1 MKRVAALVVALA
13 LIGVTTWLVWPSA
26 PGVRGQDQKITV
38 VDGPADDQRVELD
51 ATFFPPPEGGKAPA
65 VLLAHGFG
73 GSKQSMRD
81 QAIRLAQDGYAVLTW
96 SARGFG
102 RSTGQIALNSPD
114 YEVKDV
120 KQLIDWLAERPEVQ
134 LDASG
139 DPRVGIA
146 GGSYGGAIALMT
158 AAFDQ
163 RVDAIVPQITWSDLA
178 DALFPNAA
186 TTTQTAPGPTAGEA
200 DTTTGTDGDA
210 PRSDGESGTASDGT
224 DSSASADPITGGTG
238 TDQGADPAT
247 GGTGTDQGASGT
259 GSPDASGSGAASG
272 VFKRMWAGIFFGQG
286 VSLDASSLLG
296 PRETAGPLTP
306 QQARCGRFLP
316 EICDIYQEVA
326 EDGRATPEAI
336 ALLRESSP
344 ITVADRIKAPTL
356 LIQGQRD
363 SLFPLSHA
371 DANAKA
377 IATAGTPV
385 SLAWFDG
392 GHDGGNGEADWLFEQ
407 SSAWFSRY
415 LKGEGSQ
422 TPPVSAF
429 TVTRDGGRDPGTRQ
443 RIRLHPEA
451 DAYPG
456 LGGTDTATVELA
468 GPEQNIVNPPGGAP
482 ASIST
487 VPGIGGLLGG
497 QGNGGVS
504 IDMPGQSAAFE
515 SRPLTAPLQLTG
527 SPTITVRVTGEGE
540 ATLFAKL
547 YDVAENNQLPTL
559 PAGLV
564 APVRVTIP
572 QGAGST
578 EATITLPAVDHRF
591 AVGHRLRLVVTTTD
605 MGFATPAAPAAY
617 QISLASPALTVPTVR
632 TLAAAPTG
640 VAWWVWAM
648 PLASIVVAAV
658 LLATG
663 RTPARLR
670 RRPVRA
676 STAGPASIGGTP
688 ETGIPNTTP
697 ASSPDGKPV
706 TPAVTTPNGQAP
718 HTGTTATGTTATG
731 TTTAGTTTDDPSDVA
746 TRVNGSSPDA
756 ATGADESSPDGV
768 TTVNG
773 SSAAMAGTD
782 SASTDAVTGVNGSPA
797 DAKAGGQAR
806 DGATTGSRTGAAPV
820 TSVPA
825 GDPPSASSAT
835 GTAAVAA
842 AEVPLEISGLTKAY
856 RNGELAVDG
865 LSFRV
870 EKGQVLGLLG
880 PNGAGKTTTMRMM
893 MGLIQPDDGEVR
905 IFGERVT
912 PGAPVLSRLGSF
924 VEGPGFLPHLSGHDN
939 IQLYWAATG
948 RPAADAHFDEALEIA
963 GLGKALERAVRTYS
977 QGMRQRL
984 AIAQAML
991 GLPDLLVL
999 DEPTNGLDPPQ
1010 IREMRE
1016 VLKRYARDGR
1026 TVIVSSHMLAEV
1038 EQTCSHVV
1046 VMQRGRLVSTG
1057 PVSQLLSSAA
1067 AANGHGPR
1075 LEDVFLDLIGD
1086 KA

>member
-1 MKRVAALVVALA
+1 MKRVAALVAALA

-26 PGVRGQDQKITV
+26 PEVRGQDQKISV
-38 VDGPADDQRVELD
+38 VDGPANNQRVELD
-51 ATFFPPPEGGKAPA
+51 TTFFPPPDGGKAPV

-73 GSKQSMRD
+73 GSKQSMRE

-120 KQLIDWLAERPEVQ
+120 KQLIDWLAKRPEVQ
-134 LDASG
+134 LDAAG

-146 GGSYGGAIALMT
+146 GGSYGGSIALMT
-158 AAFDQ
+158 AAHDQ
-163 RVDAIVPQITWSDLA
+163 RIDAIVPQITWSDLA
-178 DALFPNAA
+178 DALFQNAA
-186 TTTQTAPGPTAGEA
+186 TQSAQSP
-200 DTTTGTDGDA
+200 TTTDQDAGNGTGQDTQSPAAADDQSAGDA
-210 PRSDGESGTASDGT
+210 ATA
-224 DSSASADPITGGTG
+224 ASTIG
-238 TDQGADPAT
+238 
-247 GGTGTDQGASGT
+247 
-259 GSPDASGSGAASG
+259 SG

-286 VSLDASSLLG
+286 VSVDSFALRGSRQEA
-296 PRETAGPLTP
+296 AAPLTAE
-306 QQARCGRFLP
+306 QARCGRFLP
-316 EICDIYQEVA
+316 EICDMYQEA
-326 EDGRATPEAI
+326 AKTGRATPETI
-336 ALLRESSP
+336 ALLRKSSP

-371 DANAKA
+371 DANARA
-377 IATAGTPV
+377 IAASGTPV

-407 SSAWFSRY
+407 SSAWFARY
-415 LKGEGSQ
+415 LKGEGSDQ
-422 TPPVSAF
+422 AAPPVSAF

-451 DAYPG
+451 ASYPG
-456 LGGTDTATVELA
+456 LGGTDTTSVELS

-487 VPGIGGLLGG
+487 VPGIGGLLSG
-497 QGNGGVS
+497 QNNTGVS

-527 SPTITVRVTGEGE
+527 SSTVKVKVSGKGE

-547 YDVAENNQLPTL
+547 YDVADNLQPAAL

-564 APVRVTIP
+564 SPVRVTIP
-572 QGAGST
+572 EGAGSA

-605 MGFATPAAPAAY
+605 MGFATPVEPAAY
-617 QISLASPALTVPTVR
+617 QVSLSSPTLTVPTVR

-640 VAWWVWAM
+640 VSWWVWAM
-648 PLASIVVAAV
+648 PLAAVLIAAG

-663 RTPARLR
+663 RTPARALAGPGPR
-670 RRPVRA
+670 NQRTRNQAAVPSTTEDGRQPNA
-676 STAGPASIGGTP
+676 STLTPVGQSHEAPVLSPDDGQSRDASTLS
-688 ETGIPNTTP
+688 PNGHDASASHPNEDAKDAPVAAPNGHPLADGHAEELTAADPNQDVTSARDSQGDELVPIANGHDKEPTTP
-697 ASSPDGKPV
+697 D
-706 TPAVTTPNGQAP
+706 PNQ
-718 HTGTTATGTTATG
+718 
-731 TTTAGTTTDDPSDVA
+731 D
-746 TRVNGSSPDA
+746 
-756 ATGADESSPDGV
+756 
-768 TTVNG
+768 
-773 SSAAMAGTD
+773 
-782 SASTDAVTGVNGSPA
+782 
-797 DAKAGGQAR
+797 
-806 DGATTGSRTGAAPV
+806 V
-820 TSVPA
+820 TSTR
-825 GDPPSASSAT
+825 DSQSD
-835 GTAAVAA
+835 
-842 AEVPLEISGLTKAY
+842 ELVPLEISGLTKAY

-870 EKGQVLGLLG
+870 EQGQVLGLLG

-893 MGLIQPDDGEVR
+893 MGLIQPDGGEIR

-924 VEGPGFLPHLSGHDN
+924 VEGPGFLPHLSGRDN
-939 IQLYWAATG
+939 IELYWAATG
-948 RPAADAHFDEALEIA
+948 RPAKDAHFEEALEIA
-963 GLGKALERAVRTYS
+963 NLGKALDRAVRTYS

-1046 VMQRGRLVSTG
+1046 VMRRGRLVSAG
-1057 PVSQLLSSAA
+1057 PVSHLLRSAA
-1067 AANGHGPR
+1067 VGNGHGPR

-1086 KA
+1086 KS

>member
-1 MKRVAALVVALA
+1 MKRVAALVAALA
-13 LIGVTTWLVWPSA
+13 LIGVTTWLVWPSD
-26 PGVRGQDQKITV
+26 PEVRAQDQKITV
-38 VDGPADDQRVELD
+38 VDGPADDQRIELD
-51 ATFFPPPEGGKAPA
+51 TTFFPPPGGGKAPA
-65 VLLAHGFG
+65 VLIGHGFG
-73 GSKQSMRD
+73 GSKQSVRQ
-81 QAIRLAQDGYAVLTW
+81 QAIRVAQDGYAVLTW

-102 RSTGQIALNSPD
+102 RSTGEIALNSPD

-120 KQLIDWLAERPEVQ
+120 KQLIDWLAKRPEVL
-134 LDASG
+134 LDATN
-139 DPRVGIA
+139 DPRVGIV
-146 GGSYGGAIALMT
+146 GGSYGGSIALMT
-158 AAFDQ
+158 AAHDQ

-186 TTTQTAPGPTAGEA
+186 VQTPPALAATSQAASATTTAAGLGQPE
-200 DTTTGTDGDA
+200 
-210 PRSDGESGTASDGT
+210 
-224 DSSASADPITGGTG
+224 
-238 TDQGADPAT
+238 
-247 GGTGTDQGASGT
+247 
-259 GSPDASGSGAASG
+259 SG

-286 VSLDASSLLG
+286 VSLESFALQG
-296 PRETAGPLTP
+296 QGQRQAAAPLTP

-316 EICDIYQEVA
+316 AICDIYQQVA
-326 EDGRATPEAI
+326 KDGKATPEAV
-336 ALLRESSP
+336 ALLRKSSP
-344 ITVADRIKAPTL
+344 ITVAGQIKAPTL
-356 LIQGQRD
+356 LLQGQRD
-363 SLFPLSHA
+363 SLFPISHA

-377 IATAGTPV
+377 IAAAGTPV

-407 SSAWFSRY
+407 SSAWFARY
-415 LKGEGSQ
+415 LKGDGSAQ
-422 TPPVSAF
+422 TASPVSAF

-451 DAYPG
+451 ASYPG
-456 LGGTDTATVELA
+456 LAGTDTTTVELS
-468 GPEQNIVNPPGGAP
+468 GPEQSIVNPPGGAP

-497 QGNGGVS
+497 QNTGGIS

-515 SRPLTAPLQLTG
+515 SAPLNAPLQLTG
-527 SPTITVRVTGEGE
+527 STTAKIRVSGKGE
-540 ATLFAKL
+540 ATLFAKV
-547 YDVAENNQLPTL
+547 YDVADTTQPPTL

-564 APVRVTIP
+564 APIRVTIP
-572 QGAGST
+572 EGAGSV

-591 AVGHRLRLVVTTTD
+591 AVGHRVRLVVTTTD
-605 MGFATPAAPAAY
+605 MGFATPAEPATY
-617 QISLASPALTVPTVR
+617 QVSLASPALAVPTVR
-632 TLAAAPTG
+632 TLAAPPAG

-648 PLASIVVAAV
+648 PLAAVVIAAA

-663 RTPARLR
+663 RASTLAPAGARVR
-670 RRPVRA
+670 RRAVP
-676 STAGPASIGGTP
+676 TA
-688 ETGIPNTTP
+688 
-697 ASSPDGKPV
+697 DGS
-706 TPAVTTPNGQAP
+706 PNGQKLDALDLSP
-718 HTGTTATGTTATG
+718 NGQTVDTTGHTNGHAKDDTIVRATGSAKDDSAGHATG
-731 TTTAGTTTDDPSDVA
+731 SANDATARVPHGNDDHDGTGNGAGTGGSRDVPA
-746 TRVNGSSPDA
+746 
-756 ATGADESSPDGV
+756 
-768 TTVNG
+768 
-773 SSAAMAGTD
+773 
-782 SASTDAVTGVNGSPA
+782 AVTVQSAHDDSPEQ
-797 DAKAGGQAR
+797 GGE
-806 DGATTGSRTGAAPV
+806 P
-820 TSVPA
+820 
-825 GDPPSASSAT
+825 
-835 GTAAVAA
+835 
-842 AEVPLEISGLTKAY
+842 VPLEIRGLTKAY
-856 RNGELAVDG
+856 RNGEPAVDG

-893 MGLIQPDDGEVR
+893 MGLIRPDDGEIR
-905 IFGERVT
+905 IFGDRVT

-924 VEGPGFLPHLSGHDN
+924 VEGPGFLPHLSGRDN
-939 IQLYWAATG
+939 IELYWAATG

-1046 VMQRGRLVSTG
+1046 VMHRGRLVSSG
-1057 PVSQLLSSAA
+1057 PVSRLLTSASA
-1067 AANGHGPR
+1067 GASTGNGHGPR

-1086 KA
+1086 KS

>member
-13 LIGVTTWLVWPSA
+13 LIGVATWLVWPSA
-26 PGVRGQDQKITV
+26 PQVRGQDQQITV
-38 VDGPADDQRVELD
+38 VDGPSDDQRVELD
-51 ATFFPPPEGGKAPA
+51 TTFFPPPEGGKAP
-65 VLLAHGFG
+65 VILLAHGFG

-81 QAIRLAQDGYAVLTW
+81 QAVRLAQQGYGVLTW

-102 RSTGQIALNSPD
+102 RSGGQIALNSPD

-120 KQLIDWLAERPEVQ
+120 KQLIDWLAKRPDVQ
-134 LDASG
+134 LDAAG

-158 AAFDQ
+158 AAYDQ

-186 TTTQTAPGPTAGEA
+186 APSSGETAG
-200 DTTTGTDGDA
+200 
-210 PRSDGESGTASDGT
+210 
-224 DSSASADPITGGTG
+224 
-238 TDQGADPAT
+238 
-247 GGTGTDQGASGT
+247 
-259 GSPDASGSGAASG
+259 G

-296 PRETAGPLTP
+296 RREAAAPLTP
-306 QQARCGRFLP
+306 EQARCGRFLP
-316 EICDIYQEVA
+316 AICDIYQQVA
-326 EDGRATPEAI
+326 TDGRATPEAVE
-336 ALLRESSP
+336 LLRKSSP
-344 ITVADRIKAPTL
+344 VTVAGQIKAPTL

-363 SLFPLSHA
+363 SLFPIGHA

-377 IATAGTPV
+377 IAAAGTPV
-385 SLAWFDG
+385 SIAWFDG

-407 SSAWFSRY
+407 TSAWFGRY
-415 LKGEGSQ
+415 LKGEGAGDAA
-422 TPPVSAF
+422 TPVSAF

-451 DAYPG
+451 DSYPG
-456 LGGTDTATVELA
+456 LTGTDTTTVELS
-468 GPEQNIVNPPGGAP
+468 GPAQHIVNPPGGAP

-497 QGNGGVS
+497 QGAGVS
-504 IDMPGQSAAFE
+504 LDMPGQSAAFE

-527 SPTITVRVTGEGE
+527 SPTVKVTVTGKGE

-547 YDVAENNQLPTL
+547 YDVADALQPPTL

-564 APVRVTIP
+564 APFRVTIP
-572 QGAGST
+572 EGAGSA

-605 MGFATPAAPAAY
+605 MGFATPAQPAAY
-617 QISLASPALTVPTVR
+617 QVALSSPALTVPTVS

-648 PLASIVVAAV
+648 PLVAVVIAV
-658 LLATG
+658 IILATG
-663 RTPARLR
+663 RTTSR
-670 RRPVRA
+670 RRPTSSTKPVPSDATEAREGVA
-676 STAGPASIGGTP
+676 ANVTADLTTAGASRSTAGPNGKTHDHAASG
-688 ETGIPNTTP
+688 
-697 ASSPDGKPV
+697 
-706 TPAVTTPNGQAP
+706 
-718 HTGTTATGTTATG
+718 
-731 TTTAGTTTDDPSDVA
+731 
-746 TRVNGSSPDA
+746 
-756 ATGADESSPDGV
+756 
-768 TTVNG
+768 
-773 SSAAMAGTD
+773 
-782 SASTDAVTGVNGSPA
+782 
-797 DAKAGGQAR
+797 
-806 DGATTGSRTGAAPV
+806 
-820 TSVPA
+820 
-825 GDPPSASSAT
+825 
-835 GTAAVAA
+835 GTAAIGASGAA
-842 AEVPLEISGLTKAY
+842 ARPNGETRERDVAGGATALNEDAGSREVAGAGAVVPLEISGLTKAY
-856 RNGELAVDG
+856 RNGELAVDD

-870 EKGQVLGLLG
+870 EQGQVLGLLG

-893 MGLIQPDDGEVR
+893 MGLIQPDAGEIR

-924 VEGPGFLPHLSGHDN
+924 VEGPGFLPHLSGRDN

-948 RPAADAHFDEALEIA
+948 RPTADAHFDEALEIA

-1038 EQTCSHVV
+1038 EQACSHVV

-1057 PVSQLLSSAA
+1057 PVSRLLSSAA
-1067 AANGHGPR
+1067 TGNGHGPR

-1086 KA
+1086 KG

>member
-1 MKRVAALVVALA
+1 MKRVAALVAALA

-26 PGVRGQDQKITV
+26 PEVRAQDQKITV

-51 ATFFPPPEGGKAPA
+51 TTFFPPPGGGKAPA
-65 VLLAHGFG
+65 VLIGHGFG
-73 GSKQSMRD
+73 GSKQSVRQQAMRV
-81 QAIRLAQDGYAVLTW
+81 AQDGYAVLTW

-102 RSTGQIALNSPD
+102 RSTGEIALNSPD

-120 KQLIDWLAERPEVQ
+120 KQLIDWLAKRPEVL

-139 DPRVGIA
+139 DPRVGIV
-146 GGSYGGAIALMT
+146 GGSYGGSIALMT
-158 AAFDQ
+158 AAHDQ

-186 TTTQTAPGPTAGEA
+186 VQPPAA
-200 DTTTGTDGDA
+200 
-210 PRSDGESGTASDGT
+210 
-224 DSSASADPITGGTG
+224 
-238 TDQGADPAT
+238 TDQDT
-247 GGTGTDQGASGT
+247 
-259 GSPDASGSGAASG
+259 SGAASAQSPAGAPANGLGQPESG

-286 VSLDASSLLG
+286 VSLESFALQG
-296 PRETAGPLTP
+296 QGQRQEAGPLTP

-316 EICDIYQEVA
+316 AICDMYQQVA
-326 EDGRATPEAI
+326 KDGKATPEAV
-336 ALLRESSP
+336 ALLRKSSP
-344 ITVADRIKAPTL
+344 ITVAGQIKAPTL
-356 LIQGQRD
+356 LLQGQRD

-377 IATAGTPV
+377 IAAAGTPV

-407 SSAWFSRY
+407 SSAWFARY
-415 LKGEGSQ
+415 LKGDVSAQ
-422 TPPVSAF
+422 TAPPVSAF

-451 DAYPG
+451 ASYPG
-456 LGGTDTATVELA
+456 LAGTDTTTVELS
-468 GPEQNIVNPPGGAP
+468 GPEQSIVNPPGGAP

-497 QGNGGVS
+497 QNTAGVS

-527 SPTITVRVTGEGE
+527 TTTAKIKVSGKGE

-547 YDVAENNQLPTL
+547 YDVADTATQPPTL

-564 APVRVTIP
+564 APIRVTIP
-572 QGAGST
+572 EGAGSV

-605 MGFATPAAPAAY
+605 MGFATPAEPATY
-617 QISLASPALTVPTVR
+617 QVSLASPALAVPTVR
-632 TLAAAPTG
+632 TLAAPPSG

-648 PLASIVVAAV
+648 PLAAVVIAAA

-663 RTPARLR
+663 RASTLAPAGAGVR
-670 RRPVRA
+670 RRAV
-676 STAGPASIGGTP
+676 PA
-688 ETGIPNTTP
+688 
-697 ASSPDGKPV
+697 
-706 TPAVTTPNGQAP
+706 
-718 HTGTTATGTTATG
+718 
-731 TTTAGTTTDDPSDVA
+731 
-746 TRVNGSSPDA
+746 
-756 ATGADESSPDGV
+756 
-768 TTVNG
+768 
-773 SSAAMAGTD
+773 
-782 SASTDAVTGVNGSPA
+782 AVTGRSAHDGPA
-797 DAKAGGQAR
+797 EPGGE
-806 DGATTGSRTGAAPV
+806 P
-820 TSVPA
+820 
-825 GDPPSASSAT
+825 
-835 GTAAVAA
+835 
-842 AEVPLEISGLTKAY
+842 VPLEISGLTKAY

-893 MGLIQPDDGEVR
+893 MGLIRPDDGEIR
-905 IFGERVT
+905 IFGDRVT

-924 VEGPGFLPHLSGHDN
+924 VEGPGFLPHLSGRDN
-939 IQLYWAATG
+939 IELYWAATG
-948 RPAADAHFDEALEIA
+948 RPSADAHFDEALEIA

-1046 VMQRGRLVSTG
+1046 VMHRGRLVSAG
-1057 PVSQLLSSAA
+1057 PVSQLLTSASAGA
-1067 AANGHGPR
+1067 ATGNGHGPR

-1086 KA
+1086 KS

>member
-1 MKRVAALVVALA
+1 MKRVAALVAALA

-26 PGVRGQDQKITV
+26 PGVRGQDQTISV
-38 VDGPADDQRVELD
+38 VDGPGDDQRVELD
-51 ATFFPPPEGGKAPA
+51 TTFFPPPDGGKAPA
-65 VLLAHGFG
+65 VLIGHGFG
-73 GSKQSMRD
+73 GSKQSVRD
-81 QAIRLAQDGYAVLTW
+81 QAVRIAQQGYAVLTW

-102 RSTGQIALNSPD
+102 RSTGEIALNSPD

-120 KQLIDWLAERPEVQ
+120 KQLIDWLAKRPEVQ
-134 LDASG
+134 LDAAN

-146 GGSYGGAIALMT
+146 GGSYGGAISLMT
-158 AAFDQ
+158 AAYDH
-163 RVDAIVPQITWSDLA
+163 RIDAIVPQITWADLA

-186 TTTQTAPGPTAGEA
+186 A
-200 DTTTGTDGDA
+200 
-210 PRSDGESGTASDGT
+210 
-224 DSSASADPITGGTG
+224 
-238 TDQGADPAT
+238 QGAGPAAI
-247 GGTGTDQGASGT
+247 GQ
-259 GSPDASGSGAASG
+259 DAAHG

-286 VSLDASSLLG
+286 VSLDSFAG
-296 PRETAGPLTP
+296 RGERQAAAGPLTP
-306 QQARCGRFLP
+306 EQARCGRFLP
-316 EICDIYQEVA
+316 AICDVYQQVA
-326 EDGRATPEAI
+326 KDGKATPEAV
-336 ALLRESSP
+336 ALLRKSSP
-344 ITVADRIKAPTL
+344 ITVAGQIKAPTL

-363 SLFPLSHA
+363 SLFPLGHA

-377 IATAGTPV
+377 IAAAGTPV

-392 GHDGGNGEADWLFEQ
+392 GHDGGNGEADWVFDQ
-407 SSAWFSRY
+407 STAWFARY
-415 LKGEGSQ
+415 LKGDQSA
-422 TPPVSAF
+422 PAVSAF

-451 DAYPG
+451 ASYPG
-456 LGGTDTATVELA
+456 LTGTDTTTVQLN
-468 GPEQNIVNPPGGAP
+468 GPAQNIVNPPGGAP

-497 QGNGGVS
+497 SQAGTGVS

-527 SPTITVRVTGEGE
+527 SSTVRVKVSGKGE

-547 YDVAENNQLPTL
+547 YDVADGTQPPAL

-572 QGAGST
+572 EGAGSAEVT
-578 EATITLPAVDHRF
+578 VTLPAVDYRF
-591 AVGHRLRLVVTTTD
+591 AAGHRLRLVLTTTD
-605 MGFATPAAPAAY
+605 MGFATAAEPASY
-617 QISLASPALTVPTVR
+617 QVSLASPALAVPTVR
-632 TLAAAPTG
+632 TLAAPPTG

-648 PLASIVVAAV
+648 PLAAVVVAAV

-663 RTPARLR
+663 RVPSR
-670 RRPVRA
+670 RR
-676 STAGPASIGGTP
+676 TA
-688 ETGIPNTTP
+688 
-697 ASSPDGKPV
+697 
-706 TPAVTTPNGQAP
+706 PAVL
-718 HTGTTATGTTATG
+718 
-731 TTTAGTTTDDPSDVA
+731 
-746 TRVNGSSPDA
+746 
-756 ATGADESSPDGV
+756 ESGEL
-768 TTVNG
+768 
-773 SSAAMAGTD
+773 
-782 SASTDAVTGVNGSPA
+782 
-797 DAKAGGQAR
+797 Q
-806 DGATTGSRTGAAPV
+806 DGA
-820 TSVPA
+820 
-825 GDPPSASSAT
+825 GDKD
-835 GTAAVAA
+835 
-842 AEVPLEISGLTKAY
+842 VPLEISGLTKAY

-870 EKGQVLGLLG
+870 ERGQVLGLLG

-893 MGLIQPDDGEVR
+893 MGLIQPDGGEIR
-905 IFGERVT
+905 IFGDRVT

-924 VEGPGFLPHLSGHDN
+924 VEGPGFLPHLSGRDN
-939 IQLYWAATG
+939 IELYWAATG

-963 GLGKALERAVRTYS
+963 GLGKALDRAVRTYS

-1016 VLKRYARDGR
+1016 VLKRYAQDGR

-1046 VMQRGRLVSTG
+1046 VMHRGRLVSTG
-1057 PVSQLLSSAA
+1057 PVSLLLTSATVPS
-1067 AANGHGPR
+1067 NGHGPR

-1086 KA
+1086 KS